1 MSQGFYRFRLL
12 FFSFFCLF
20 FVFVFALSVFI
31 VRYAKRTLYPEQPT
45 VVLAQRNLNTMILTS
60 FKNLPLISYIFQE
73 THNLLVLMDPVI
85 ICIYLKTTD
94 RHFRDKGDV
103 RHPTSKLLK
112 CDLVQTLI
120 TFRNP
125 SLRIFAAGKASLVHF
140 YVEGET

>member
-20 FVFVFALSVFI
+20 FVFAFALSVFI

-85 ICIYLKTTD
+85 ICIYLKTTG

-140 YVEGET
+140 YVERET

>member
-20 FVFVFALSVFI
+20 FVFAFALSVFI

-85 ICIYLKTTD
+85 ICIYLNPPTD
-94 RHFRDKGDV
+94 IFVTRG
-103 RHPTSKLLK
+103 TS
-112 CDLVQTLI
+112 VIPRQ
-120 TFRNP
+120 
-125 SLRIFAAGKASLVHF
+125 S
-140 YVEGET
+140 Y